1 MTQEELSNF
10 EDDGPI
16 TNAEFQSLLIEEL
29 RRKRSY
35 VIESSGKTPEQI
47 LFEGSLTKFECE
59 MIKDWRSL
67 KPDESIV
74 VTKAK
79 AKSQL
84 EGMIERHTRKTI
96 AKGVDIHL

>member
-1 MTQEELSNF
+1 MIEEQKLSNF
-10 EDDGPI
+10 EV
-16 TNAEFQSLLIEEL
+16 EL
-29 RRKRSY
+29 
-35 VIESSGKTPEQI
+35 
-47 LFEGSLTKFECE
+47 
-59 MIKDWRSL
+59 IKDWRSL